1 MQGHLACPP
10 LGCCVSLDQEQLS
23 ARLFP
28 LSFGLLFQ
36 GMGLIHRKNM
46 KFRLCAAKMGE
57 FQRIS
62 ILREPGRVSVAGRLM
77 K

>member
-1 MQGHLACPP
+1 MQHY
-10 LGCCVSLDQEQLS
+10 
-23 ARLFP
+23 FP
-28 LSFGLLFQ
+28 SPFGLLFQ
-36 GMGLIHRKNM
+36 GMGLIHGKNM

>member
-1 MQGHLACPP
+1 MQDYFP
-10 LGCCVSLDQEQLS
+10 SL
-23 ARLFP
+23 
-28 LSFGLLFQ
+28 FGLLFQ

-46 KFRLCAAKMGE
+46 KFRLCAAKMSE